1 MIIQIDSREKE
12 RAIRRIIEEFDRQ
25 EIKHFTSKLYVGDYM
40 NYDNPRV
47 IVDRKQDLGELCGNV
62 CQQHERFRE
71 ELIRA
76 QEAEIKL
83 IILCEH
89 SKDMQCLED
98 VIWWKNPRRYKKVK
112 EDGKWLTKETKALTG
127 EKLYKILRTM
137 EEKYGCEFLFCE
149 KRETGTRIIEI
160 LKGE

>member
-1 MIIQIDSREKE
+1 
-12 RAIRRIIEEFDRQ
+12 
-25 EIKHFTSKLYVGDYM
+25 M